1 MEVQPSSIL
10 HVNLDPDDIRLFR
23 EQRALDNVIRLR
35 LVSAVIVG
43 VVVWFAAL
51 NFAFIFAGSREL
63 TGVPHYAALY
73 TSYFGLNVYTLV
85 RTFQLQRRATEL
97 PQSRHARSLLSGRGR
112 YCERVVS
119 GYIYLMLILA
129 ASISLADQSEYG
141 HLMVYAL
148 TLFLTSAFLL
158 TDAKQLAIPM
168 IISVTFL
175 LVGLFTRWP
184 PGPDV
189 MHTIQEL
196 FAYVPIAFVI
206 SRIMHGAYVD
216 AWRSRVRLQRQIL
229 ENVSL
234 NEQLQDANRQLET
247 LAVTDEAT
255 GIANRRGMNMHVD
268 KMLEASG
275 GALQLSL
282 IMIDI
287 DFFKAYNDR
296 YGHEQGDHVLAA
308 VAKALERIAAD
319 SSGFVA
325 RWGGEEFAYVATG
338 MDREKTL
345 GVCRRIQ
352 DEVGDVAI
360 RHEGSKAS
368 EHVTVS
374 QGACLMDVRNRE
386 DFAMCLRRAD
396 RALYQTKTS
405 GRDGYTL
412 YDDGI
417 GMTAL

>member
-1 MEVQPSSIL
+1 
-10 HVNLDPDDIRLFR
+10 
-23 EQRALDNVIRLR
+23 
-35 LVSAVIVG
+35 
-43 VVVWFAAL
+43 
-51 NFAFIFAGSREL
+51 
-63 TGVPHYAALY
+63 
-73 TSYFGLNVYTLV
+73 
-85 RTFQLQRRATEL
+85 
-97 PQSRHARSLLSGRGR
+97 
-112 YCERVVS
+112 
-119 GYIYLMLILA
+119 
-129 ASISLADQSEYG
+129 
-141 HLMVYAL
+141 
-148 TLFLTSAFLL
+148 
-158 TDAKQLAIPM
+158 
-168 IISVTFL
+168 
-175 LVGLFTRWP
+175 
-184 PGPDV
+184 
-189 MHTIQEL
+189 
-196 FAYVPIAFVI
+196 
-206 SRIMHGAYVD
+206 
-216 AWRSRVRLQRQIL
+216 
-229 ENVSL
+229 
-234 NEQLQDANRQLET
+234 
-247 LAVTDEAT
+247 
-255 GIANRRGMNMHVD
+255 
-268 KMLEASG
+268 
-275 GALQLSL
+275 
-282 IMIDI
+282 MIDI

-374 QGACLMDVRNRE
+374 QGACLMDVQNRE
-386 DFAMCLRRAD
+386 DFATCLRRAD